1 MSLISF
7 KLLQKYG
14 LSRPSHKY
22 PFSRS
27 CRQFTL
33 IRYLS
38 AALAGITLLTAPLTV
53 QAGVK
58 EDNMAAHQ
66 AVPVESNQLPG
77 WPQGPTISAR
87 SAILIEAD
95 TGTILYA
102 KNIHNQEY
110 PASTTKILTALI
122 ASERCQMD
130 EMVTFSH
137 DAIYDTPYDSNH
149 IALDVGESITMEQCL
164 NAILIRSANEVSYGV
179 AEHIT
184 GTCWEDFASIMN
196 ERAKELGAINTNFVN
211 PNGLPDENH
220 YTTAYDLAMIG
231 KAFFANEI
239 LCNMTTTRMLKIPA
253 SDTQPDNI
261 TEVNQMGLVRGNSYA
276 YEYLVGCKTGYT
288 NASRS
293 SLISCA
299 QKDGMKLICVVLRDE
314 APYQYEDTLALYE
327 YGFSNFQK
335 LNVSQHDTKYQMDSQ
350 GLFYSEKD
358 IFGSSKS
365 ILTLNS
371 EDYIVIP
378 NSADFADISSSISY
392 ETVSKNQAALVTYTY
407 GDWVV
412 GTASIDFTGSLES
425 AYEFDPSEDMYA
437 ESDPAANAGDDLTES
452 AGKDSTES
460 ADNNVDSSQGGKD
473 VTTQETSLFA
483 QIGKWLLKALLILI
497 ALIALGLTILLIRR
511 QVVIRRRRRRRRH
524 TTQAIRLSNDPYA
537 MVNTS
542 SHHRRQ
548 ITEAKRRQ
556 RAAEARRR
564 NVRRKARWR

>member
-1 MSLISF
+1 MSLIPF
-7 KLLQKYG
+7 NILRKFTVCPLFN
-14 LSRPSHKY
+14 KY
-22 PFSRS
+22 PLFRAYKYSLFRS
-27 CRQFTL
+27 GRQFPL
-33 IRYLS
+33 VRYLS
-38 AALAGITLLTAPLTV
+38 AVLAGITLLTAPMTV
-53 QAGVK
+53 RAGVK
-58 EDNMAAHQ
+58 EDNIAIHQ

-87 SAILIEAD
+87 SAILIEAE

-392 ETVSKNQAALVTYTY
+392 ETASKNQAALVTYTY

-437 ESDPAANAGDDLTES
+437 ESDPAANAGD
-452 AGKDSTES
+452 APAES
-460 ADNNVDSSQGGKD
+460 ADNNVDSTQGGKD
-473 VTTQETSLFA
+473 VTTRETSLFA

-497 ALIALGLTILLIRR
+497 SLIALGLIILLIRR

-524 TTQAIRLSNDPYA
+524 MTQAIRLSNDPYA

-542 SHHRRQ
+542 VHHRRQ
-548 ITEAKRRQ
+548 ISEAKRRQ

-564 NVRRKARWR
+564 NVGRKARWR